1 MNLMIKSLFIAGISK
16 IVMADGAER
25 GPKVS
30 CLEKARLDRV
40 IATPRFH
47 HWHHSAEEHA
57 VDKNFA
63 VHLPLLDY
71 LFGTLLLTRDG
82 SWPAAYGIAGNPIP
96 EKYFVHT
103 AYPFAPRR
111 FERSK
116 PNAGQV

>member
-1 MNLMIKSLFIAGISK
+1 
-16 IVMADGAER
+16 MADGAER
-25 GPKVS
+25 GPKVR

-47 HWHHSAEEHA
+47 HWHHSVEEHA

-63 VHLPLLDY
+63 VHLPLLDH
-71 LFGTLLLTRDG
+71 LFGTLLLPRDG